1 MTSKTK
7 QIKKIPIFIFF
18 SKDEINKNYKKI
30 IFDEYS
36 SYSVFKSD
44 KKVLIDL
51 SKISNLNTLQR
62 NYKLLLIG
70 LAIKNYCKTGSFFV
84 EYFGCKKTDIKNFF
98 IGWSLADYSFEKYKS
113 KKKIKSNAK
122 IFHKSEKEIKSISE
136 SYFFTRDLINTPAN
150 ILGPNEIF
158 YSAKK
163 FLKKFTVLNLVSGK
177 KLESK
182 FPLISAVGQGADNNK
197 KPMFC
202 EFKLK
207 KNKSKKK
214 VFLIGKG
221 VSFDTGG
228 LNIKTGSGMSL
239 MKKDMGGAANCIGL
253 AKLVSDYDLNID
265 LRLLLCLVENSI
277 SKNSIRPS
285 DIIKSREGSFVEIGD
300 TDAEGRLILADAI
313 SYACENKADLI
324 IDMATLTGASRVA
337 MGTEVPSF
345 FCNDDDLAMKLID
358 ASKKT
363 GDPLWQLPL
372 WENYSSQL
380 NSAHADFRNIGNSM
394 FGGAITAALFLQ
406 KFVKDTPWIHVDLM
420 AWTRSNKFSSYEGG
434 EAMGIRALLELMK
447 KF

>member
-1 MTSKTK
+1 MTSK
-7 QIKKIPIFIFF
+7 QSKKIPISVFF
-18 SKDEINKNYKKI
+18 SKDQIPKNYRKI

-36 SYSVFKSD
+36 SYSIFKSND
-44 KKVLIDL
+44 RVLVNL
-51 SKISNLNTLQR
+51 SKISNLNNLQK

-70 LAIKNYCKTGSFFV
+70 QAIKKICKTGNFIV
-84 EYFGCKKTDIKNFF
+84 DYFGCKKTDIKNFYL
-98 IGWSLADYSFEKYKS
+98 GWSLADYDFEKYKS
-113 KKKIKSNAK
+113 KKKNKNKIK
-122 IFHKSEKEIKSISE
+122 IFHKYEKEIKLISE

-150 ILGPNEIF
+150 ILGPYEIF
-158 YSAKK
+158 ESAKK
-163 FLKKFTVLNLVSGK
+163 FLKNFTVVNLVSGK
-177 KLESK
+177 KLK
-182 FPLISAVGQGADNNK
+182 KDFPLIAAVGQGADDDK
-197 KPMFC
+197 QPLFC

-214 VFLIGKG
+214 IFLIGKG

-228 LNIKTGSGMSL
+228 LNIKTGTGMSL

-253 AKLVSDYDLNID
+253 AKLVSEYELDVD

-277 SKNSIRPS
+277 SKKSIRPS
-285 DIIKSREGSFVEIGD
+285 DIIKSREGSYIEVGD

-313 SYACENKADLI
+313 SYAIENKPDLV

-345 FCNDDDLAMKLID
+345 FCNEDDLAMKLID
-358 ASKKT
+358 LSQKT

-380 NSAHADFRNIGNSM
+380 NSAHADFKNIGNSM

-406 KFVKDTPWIHVDLM
+406 KFVKNIPWIHVDLM
-420 AWTRSNKFSSYEGG
+420 AWTRANKFTSYEGG
-434 EAMGIRALLELMK
+434 EAMGIRTLFELIK
-447 KF
+447 KI

>member
-1 MTSKTK
+1 MTSK
-7 QIKKIPIFIFF
+7 QIKKIPISVFF
-18 SKDEINKNYKKI
+18 SSDQIPKNYRKI

-36 SYSVFKSD
+36 SFSIFKSSERI
-44 KKVLIDL
+44 LINL
-51 SKISNLNTLQR
+51 SKISNLSSLQK

-70 LAIKNYCKTGSFFV
+70 QTFKKLCKTGNFFV
-84 EYFGCKKTDIKNFF
+84 DYYGCKKTDIKNFYL
-98 IGWSLADYSFEKYKS
+98 GWSLADYTFEKYKS
-113 KKKIKSNAK
+113 KKKNKSEVK
-122 IFHKSEKEIKSISE
+122 IFHKFEKEIKLTSE
-136 SYFFTRDLINTPAN
+136 SYFFIRDLINTPAN

-158 YSAKK
+158 QSAKK
-163 FLKKFTVLNLVSGK
+163 FLTDFKVANSVSGK
-177 KLESK
+177 KLEK
-182 FPLISAVGQGADNNK
+182 NFPLIAAVGQGADDDK
-197 KPMFC
+197 QPMFC

-214 VFLIGKG
+214 IFLIGKG

-228 LNIKTGSGMSL
+228 LNIKTGTGMSL

-253 AKLVSDYDLNID
+253 AKLVSEYDLDVD

-277 SKNSIRPS
+277 SKKSIRPS
-285 DIIKSREGSFVEIGD
+285 DIIKSRQGSFIEVGD

-313 SYACENKADLI
+313 SYAIENKPDLI

-358 ASKKT
+358 LSQKT

-380 NSAHADFRNIGNSM
+380 NSAHADFKNIGNSM

-406 KFVKDTPWIHVDLM
+406 KFVKNIPWIHIDLM
-420 AWTRSNKFSSYEGG
+420 AWTRANKFTSYEGG
-434 EAMGIRALLELMK
+434 EAMGIRTLFELIKDMQN
-447 KF
+447 

>member
-1 MTSKTK
+1 MTSK
-7 QIKKIPIFIFF
+7 QIKKTPISVFF
-18 SKDEINKNYKKI
+18 SNDQIPKNYRKI

-36 SYSVFKSD
+36 SYSIFKSSER
-44 KKVLIDL
+44 VLINL
-51 SKISNLNTLQR
+51 SKISNLNILQK
-62 NYKLLLIG
+62 NHKLLLIG
-70 LAIKNYCKTGSFFV
+70 QAIKKLCNTGNFFV
-84 EYFGCKKTDIKNFF
+84 DFYGCKKTDIKNFYL
-98 IGWSLADYSFEKYKS
+98 GWSLADYTFEKYKS
-113 KKKIKSNAK
+113 KKKNKSKVK
-122 IFHKSEKEIKSISE
+122 IYNKYEKEIKSVSE

-150 ILGPNEIF
+150 ILGPSEIF
-158 YSAKK
+158 QSTKK
-163 FLKKFTVLNLVSGK
+163 FLKKFIVVNEVSGNKLK
-177 KLESK
+177 KN
-182 FPLISAVGQGADNNK
+182 FPLIAAVGQGAEDNK
-197 KPMFC
+197 KPIFC

-214 VFLIGKG
+214 IFLIGKG

-228 LNIKTGSGMSL
+228 LNIKTGTGMSL

-253 AKLVSDYDLNID
+253 AKLVSEYDLDID

-277 SKNSIRPS
+277 SKKSIRPS
-285 DIIKSREGSFVEIGD
+285 DIIKSREGSYVEVAD

-313 SYACENKADLI
+313 TYAIENKPDLI

-358 ASKKT
+358 LSQKT

-380 NSAHADFRNIGNSM
+380 NSAHADFKNIGNSM

-406 KFVKDTPWIHVDLM
+406 KFVKNIPWIHIDLM
-420 AWTRSNKFSSYEGG
+420 AWTRANKFSSYEGG
-434 EAMGIRALLELMK
+434 EAMGIRTLLELIK
-447 KF
+447 RI